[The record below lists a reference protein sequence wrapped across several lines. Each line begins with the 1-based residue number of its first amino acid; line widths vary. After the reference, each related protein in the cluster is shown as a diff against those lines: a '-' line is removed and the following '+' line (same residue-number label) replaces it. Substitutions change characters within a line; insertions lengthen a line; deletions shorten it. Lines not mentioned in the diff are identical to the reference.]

1 MGKNSKAKAWIEH
14 REEALALIT
23 LLAERFPACF
33 AIFERRRQ
41 PLKVGIN
48 QDIIGA
54 VGLAPDEL
62 GRALRRYTQSDRYL
76 AKLKAG
82 AARIALDGQAAGAVT
97 EDEAEQAAQALAER
111 KARRAARKQH
121 AAAPQAPGPSPPP
134 PETTARL
141 SIEGLRAAAR
151 QRASGELNAA

>member
-14 REEALALIT
+14 REEALAVIT

-33 AIFERRRQ
+33 AIFERQRR

-62 GRALRRYTQSDRYL
+62 GRALRY
-76 AKLKAG
+76 AG
-82 AARIALDGQAAGAVT
+82 
-97 EDEAEQAAQALAER
+97 
-111 KARRAARKQH
+111 
-121 AAAPQAPGPSPPP
+121 
-134 PETTARL
+134 
-141 SIEGLRAAAR
+141 
-151 QRASGELNAA
+151 